1 MTMSTI
7 VGPALQTRRLLTP
20 QALVYFYRRRLRAHG
35 TQELLAGVGIAVAV
49 ALVLAAGVAQSS
61 IVGSTQKVLRA
72 VIGPA
77 HLQLR
82 ARGPEGFPKTM
93 LASVERIGGVRQAAP
108 LLERTIHVIGPG
120 GHSANIYVAGTD
132 VSLAVLNGLG
142 KTLPLEALRPGV
154 IGLSKASASALGVG
168 TAGQQITLLVGGIKH
183 TMRVSALLG
192 RAETG
197 ALSGALVGVMPL
209 ATMQQLLGEPGRV
222 TRILVQARHG
232 QRPHVAT
239 GLERLA
245 GTRLIAGGAEED
257 LSLLEQALRPAGQ
270 ASALFAIIG
279 ALLGFL
285 LAFNAILLTVPE
297 RRQAIADLRLSGTPR
312 SAIVQLAAFQ
322 ALCLGVA
329 ASAVGLAG
337 GYVLSRWVL
346 HQSSGYLAEAFAIGG
361 GTVVPASSVLIAAA
375 GGIAITCLAS
385 AVPLLDLRRR
395 LPRDA
400 IYMGEGVPGNA
411 LASGAQRWL
420 FAGSLG
426 LLAGASVLYTADP
439 STALIASVLL
449 ALATVLAVPIAFAG
463 VLMLA
468 RALSERRPSMPTLA
482 IALGGLQGTTLRSL
496 ALAATGAV
504 ALFGS
509 VALGGARSNLLE
521 GIGGF
526 AHAYAADAPIWVG
539 EPGDNQAVQQLAG
552 DAGAAR
558 IGRLG
563 DIASVRLFQGAFLTV
578 GRRRVWVVAR
588 PPGGARSVLASQ
600 TVDGARAA
608 RSAGARLSEG
618 GWVAVSRQIAAE
630 YHVGVGGTLSIATPS
645 GLRNYGVAALT
656 SNLAWSP
663 GALFMGTRDFSQ
675 AFATGAPSAL
685 AVRPRPG
692 VSIPAATAQVRAALG
707 PGSGLE
713 VATAARREA
722 SIDKLT
728 SEGLSQLGV
737 ISTLLVLAAI
747 AALAAA
753 LTSSIHQRRTA
764 LASLRLSGAA
774 PGRLRRI
781 LALEAGLM
789 LGAGCLT
796 GTIAG
801 FYGQYV
807 IDAYLR
813 HVTGF
818 PVAAAGASVRPI
830 VVLGVV
836 LAAALVLVAVPAV
849 MASRVSPA
857 VALAEE

>member
-1 MTMSTI
+1 VSTTARPL
-7 VGPALQTRRLLTP
+7 VTRRLLTP

-49 ALVLAAGVAQSS
+49 GLVLAAGVAQSS
-61 IVGSTQKVLRA
+61 IVGSTKKVLHA

-77 HLQLR
+77 NLQLR
-82 ARGPEGFPKTM
+82 ARGPEGFPETM
-93 LASVERIGGVRQAAP
+93 LANVEHIGGVKQAAP
-108 LLERTIHVIGPG
+108 LLERTVRVIGPS
-120 GHSANIYVAGTD
+120 GHSVSIYVAGTD

-154 IGLSKASASALGVG
+154 IGLSSASASALGVSA
-168 TAGQQITLLVGGIKH
+168 AGQQITLLVGGVRH

-209 ATMQQLLGEPGRV
+209 ASMQQLLGEPGRV

-232 QRPHVAT
+232 QQQNVAAD
-239 GLERLA
+239 LKRLA
-245 GTRLIAGGAEED
+245 RTRLIAGGAEED
-257 LSLLEQALRPAGQ
+257 LRLLEQALRPAGQ

-312 SAIVQLAAFQ
+312 SAIVQLALFQ

-337 GYVLSRWVL
+337 GYALSRWVL
-346 HQSSGYLAEAFAIGG
+346 HQSSGYLAEAFAVSG
-361 GTVVPASSVLIAAA
+361 GTVVPGSSVLIAAA
-375 GGIAITCLAS
+375 GGILITCLAS

-411 LASGAQRWL
+411 LASGVQRWL

-426 LLAGASVLYTADP
+426 LLGGASGLYAADP
-439 STALIASVLL
+439 SKALIASVLL
-449 ALATVLAVPIAFAG
+449 AMATVLAVPIVFAA
-463 VLMLA
+463 VLSLA
-468 RALSERRPSMPTLA
+468 RTVSERKPSMPTLA

-509 VALGGARSNLLE
+509 VALGGARSNLLS

-526 AHAYAADAPIWVG
+526 AHAYAADAPIWVS
-539 EPGDNQAVQQLAG
+539 EPDDNQAVAQLAG
-552 DAGAAR
+552 DGGAAR
-558 IGRLG
+558 ISRLA
-563 DIASVRLFQGAFLTV
+563 DVASVESFQGAFLTL
-578 GRRRVWVVAR
+578 GRRRVWVIAR

-600 TVDGARAA
+600 TIGGAGAA
-608 RSAGARLSEG
+608 RTATARLAEG
-618 GWVAVSRQIAAE
+618 GWVAVSQQIAAE
-630 YHVGVGGTLSIATPS
+630 RHVGVGGTLSIATPS
-645 GLRNYGVAALT
+645 GVRSYRVAALT

-663 GALFMGTRDFSQ
+663 GVLFMSTGDFSQ
-675 AFATGAPSAL
+675 AFATGSPSAL
-685 AVRPRPG
+685 AVTPRPG
-692 VSIPAATAQVRAALG
+692 VSIPAAAAQIRASLG
-707 PGSGLE
+707 TGRGLE
-713 VATAARREA
+713 VASAARREA
-722 SIDKLT
+722 SINKLT

-753 LTSSIHQRRTA
+753 LTSSVQQRRGA
-764 LASLRLSGAA
+764 LASLRLSGAPPA
-774 PGRLRRI
+774 RLRRI
-781 LALEAGLM
+781 LGLEAALM

-801 FYGQYV
+801 FYGQHV

-830 VVLGVV
+830 DVLGVV
-836 LAAALVLVAVPAV
+836 LAAALALAAVPAV

-857 VALAEE
+857 MALAEE